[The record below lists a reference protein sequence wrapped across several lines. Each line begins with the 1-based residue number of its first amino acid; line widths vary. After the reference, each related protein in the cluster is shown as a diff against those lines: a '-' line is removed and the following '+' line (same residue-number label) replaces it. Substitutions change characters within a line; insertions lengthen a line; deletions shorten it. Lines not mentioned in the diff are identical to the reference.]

1 MILPQL
7 KSMPKQLSRLQALSL
22 FATLN
27 ARELRLVEGL
37 LHERDY
43 LAGEVIIDAGE
54 EGQAIYIV
62 FSGKVIISKP
72 GAAHEMIAELGPGTF
87 FGEMAL
93 LDNAERAGQA
103 RALEPCHLGVLFR
116 TDFLSLLETDART
129 ASKVSMQLAR
139 HLARRLCKATF
150 GNAADEHL

>member
-1 MILPQL
+1 MAQFGSGSL
-7 KSMPKQLSRLQALSL
+7 SKQLSRLQAISL

-43 LAGEVIIDAGE
+43 LAGEVIFDAGD

-62 FSGKVIISKP
+62 FGGKVGILRQEDP
-72 GAAHEMIAELGPGTF
+72 NDLVAELGSGTF

-93 LDNAERAGQA
+93 LDNAERSGQA
-103 RALEPCHLGVLFR
+103 RALAASRLGVLFR
-116 TDFLSLLETDART
+116 TDFLNLLETDART
-129 ASKVSMQLAR
+129 ASKVAMQLAR
-139 HLARRLCKATF
+139 HLGRRLRKATF
-150 GNAADEHL
+150 GDPAEEHL

>member
-1 MILPQL
+1 MAQL
-7 KSMPKQLSRLQALSL
+7 KTLPRQLSRLQALSL

-43 LAGEVIIDAGE
+43 LAGEVIFDAGE

-62 FSGKVIISKP
+62 FSGKVVISKP
-72 GAAHEMIAELGPGTF
+72 GAPLDVIAELGPGTF

-93 LDNAERAGQA
+93 LDNAERSGQA
-103 RALEPCHLGVLFR
+103 RALAASHLGVMFR
-116 TDFLSLLETDART
+116 TDFQSLLETDART

-139 HLARRLCKATF
+139 HLGRRLRKATF
-150 GNAADEHL
+150 GDPAQDLL

>member
-1 MILPQL
+1 MSMLRL
-7 KSMPKQLSRLQALSL
+7 KSLPKQLSRLQALSL

-43 LAGEVIIDAGE
+43 LAGEVIFDAGE

-62 FSGKVIISKP
+62 FNGKITISRP
-72 GAAHEMIAELGPGTF
+72 GTLHEVIAELGPGTF

-93 LDNAERAGQA
+93 LDNAERSGQA
-103 RALEPCHLGVLFR
+103 RALMPCHLGVLFR
-116 TDFLSLLETDART
+116 TDFMNLLETDART
-129 ASKVSMQLAR
+129 ASKVTMQLAR
-139 HLARRLCKATF
+139 HLGRRLRKATF
-150 GNAADEHL
+150 GNPAEEHL

>member
-1 MILPQL
+1 MQKMSALP
-7 KSMPKQLSRLQALSL
+7 KELSRLQALTL

-27 ARELRLVEGL
+27 VRELRLVEGL

-43 LAGEVIIDAGE
+43 LGGEVIFDAGE

-62 FSGKVIISKP
+62 FSGKVVISRP
-72 GAAHEMIAELGPGTF
+72 DTPHDVIAELGPGTF

-93 LDNAERAGQA
+93 LDNAERSGQA
-103 RALEPCHLGVLFR
+103 RALIPSHLGVMFR
-116 TDFLSLLETDART
+116 TDFQSLLETDART

-139 HLARRLCKATF
+139 HLGRRLRKATF
-150 GNAADEHL
+150 GDPAEKHL

>member
-1 MILPQL
+1 MHRL
-7 KSMPKQLSRLQALSL
+7 KALPKQLARLQALSL
-22 FATLN
+22 FATLQ

-62 FSGKVIISKP
+62 FQGKVAISKP
-72 GAAHEMIAELGPGTF
+72 GAAHEVVAELGSGTF

-93 LDNAERAGQA
+93 LDNDKRSGQV
-103 RALEPCHLGVLFR
+103 RALEPSHLGVLFR
-116 TDFLSLLETDART
+116 TDFLNLLETDART
-129 ASKVSMQLAR
+129 ASKVAMQLAR
-139 HLARRLCKATF
+139 HLGRRLRRMTF
-150 GNAADEHL
+150 GDPVEEHL